1 MAAGL
6 RQDIMFSGLFTTL
19 LTPFLGTEIDEDSF
33 SELAQWQVSEGVAGL
48 VTGAI
53 AGEGP
58 TLSPAERYRLACL
71 AVEAAAGHV
80 PVLAVTGTNS
90 TAASIELTRAA
101 KTAGASAAVLVTP
114 YYNKPGQEGIYR
126 HFEAVARAVDL
137 PLIVNN
143 CPARTNVEIAPATME
158 RLARLPAIAGV
169 VDEASD
175 PDRLMAD
182 IATDARLA
190 RFAARECARLPFHSA
205 STGAFSLAANVAPS
219 FAREAWRR
227 RTIGNH
233 AAAARLDLLYRAFD
247 MEAEPAAAKYAV
259 SLLWPNFSPTPRLPL
274 TTASEETGAMV
285 RVALSRLAGALDP
298 VPAAGEHLGMCRK
311 AR

>member
-1 MAAGL
+1 ML
-6 RQDIMFSGLFTTL
+6 SGLFTTL
-19 LTPFLGTEIDEDSF
+19 VTPFLGTEIDEDSF
-33 SELAQWQVSEGVAGL
+33 SELAQWQVSEGVDGL

-58 TLSPAERYRLACL
+58 TLSPAERYRLTCL
-71 AVEAAAGHV
+71 AVEAGGRI

-90 TAASIELTRAA
+90 TATSIELTRAA
-101 KTAGASAAVLVTP
+101 RTAGASAAVLVTP
-114 YYNKPGQEGIYR
+114 YYNKPTQEGIYR
-126 HFEAVARAVDL
+126 HFEAVARAVEL
-137 PLIVNN
+137 PLVVHN
-143 CPARTNVEIAPATME
+143 CPARTNLEIAPVTME
-158 RLARLPAIAGV
+158 RLARLPAIVGV

-175 PDRLMAD
+175 PDRLMGE
-182 IATDARLA
+182 IATDGRLA

-227 RTIGNH
+227 RTVGDH
-233 AAAARLDLLYRAFD
+233 GTAARLDLLYRAFD

-259 SLLWPNFSPTPRLPL
+259 SLLWPNFSPVPRLPL
-274 TTASEETGAMV
+274 TAASEETGAMV

-298 VPAAGEHLGMCRK
+298 VPVAGEHPGMCRK
-311 AR
+311 AS